1 MGKKIDF
8 QKNKN
13 KNGAES
19 NYKHKTLKPRKAKKY
34 IYIFLDMSSMLAYWN
49 MWMKILDRIFKFCL
63 FFCL

>member
-19 NYKHKTLKPRKAKKY
+19 NYKHKTLKPRKAKKKY
-34 IYIFLDMSSMLAYWN
+34 IYFSRHVFHA
-49 MWMKILDRIFKFCL
+49 CL
-63 FFCL
+63 LKYVNENIG